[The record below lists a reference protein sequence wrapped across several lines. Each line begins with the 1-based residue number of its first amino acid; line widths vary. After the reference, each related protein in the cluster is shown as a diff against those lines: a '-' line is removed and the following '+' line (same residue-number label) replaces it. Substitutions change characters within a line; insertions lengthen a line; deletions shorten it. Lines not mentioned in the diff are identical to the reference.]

1 MEKQSDDNSIRVKWK
16 QIHWR
21 VAAVLPPPPESTPTA
36 NHTLVINSS
45 RLTFGESEKQSDVNI
60 ICVTR
65 KQIHRRA
72 AAVLPPPPEST
83 PTTNHTLVINSTN
96 SVTEE
101 SLPIIGL
108 SPAPIA
114 QNLNTSS
121 SITEDHQSSTTF
133 VAPSQDTLLT
143 TSLIRSREKSD
154 SLHEHYNVPLKKDS
168 PVSPFVHQL
177 LKHATFAM
185 NAAKEDN
192 VQQVLASKGVTV
204 TDFDE
209 NFFFNKEYW
218 YKRVRM
224 VPKEPDEASAIFL
237 LAVLDF
243 LESRVVFKNYVT
255 PELKKH
261 ILSWA
266 LLPVSMAAEYSIIK
280 EFCLKYPQPKTP
292 DIQCLCKIFK
302 VSANGVDIFCK
313 VPTISNLQLTNGKSI
328 NSGSF

>member
-1 MEKQSDDNSIRVKWK
+1 LTFGEVEKQSDDNIICVKWK

-45 RLTFGESEKQSDVNI
+45 RLTFGESEKQSDGNI

-65 KQIHRRA
+65 KQIHRRV

-143 TSLIRSREKSD
+143 TSLIQSREKSD

-185 NAAKEDN
+185 NAAEEDN

-209 NFFFNKEYW
+209 NFFFNREYW
-218 YKRVRM
+218 YKHVRM
-224 VPKEPDEASAIFL
+224 VPKEPDEASANFCWQSWIFL
-237 LAVLDF
+237 ILGLVSNIMLLLSLKSTFYLGQSDVEKVGMLICLTSKCFITMVL
-243 LESRVVFKNYVT
+243 
-255 PELKKH
+255 
-261 ILSWA
+261 IL
-266 LLPVSMAAEYSIIK
+266 M
-280 EFCLKYPQPKTP
+280 
-292 DIQCLCKIFK
+292 
-302 VSANGVDIFCK
+302 G
-313 VPTISNLQLTNGKSI
+313 
-328 NSGSF
+328 